1 MEIAAL
7 RAINREREAR
17 RAVIYLSDVATGSGR
32 VIREGDVVEAELT
45 GPVRSAFANGK
56 STLVEAAGREWFL
69 SVCAPEPRLV
79 IVGAVHI
86 SQALAP
92 MAHIAGFDVVV
103 VDPRTAFATPE
114 RFPDLRLHAE
124 WPEDWLRQQPLDPY
138 TALAAVTHDPK
149 IDDFALT
156 EALRTGCFY
165 VGALGSRRTHA
176 KRLERFGEA
185 GLSADRLA
193 TIRAPIGLPIRA
205 ASPAEIAVS
214 ILAEVIG
221 ALRSRGIEETEV

>member
-7 RAINREREAR
+7 RAINRERQAR
-17 RAVIYLSDVATGSGR
+17 RAVIYASDVENGAGR
-32 VIREGDVVEAELT
+32 VILEGEDVGPELAE
-45 GPVRSAFANGK
+45 PVRAAFA
-56 STLVEAAGREWFL
+56 SGRSSLAQAEGRDWFL
-69 SVCAPEPRLV
+69 SVCAPEPKLV
-79 IVGAVHI
+79 IIGAVHI

-92 MAHIAGFDVVV
+92 MARIAGFDVAV

-114 RFPDLRLHAE
+114 RFPDLQLHAE
-124 WPEDWLRQQPLDPY
+124 WPEDWLRAQPLDPY

-149 IDDFALT
+149 IDDFALV
-156 EALRTGCFY
+156 EALRADCFY

-176 KRLERFGEA
+176 KRLERLSEA
-185 GLSADRLA
+185 GLDEDRLQ

-214 ILAEVIG
+214 ILAEAIG
-221 ALRSRGIEETEV
+221 ALRSRGIAEART